1 MFSLQRPRSGGWMM
15 GFTENDLGS
24 KDLLALRITS
34 QARESIILAN
44 ATSLSVRPPA
54 SRVESTTSTLL

>member
-1 MFSLQRPRSGGWMM
+1 M